1 MKKTLKFDYIP
12 VLRESYEGHPQ
23 IQDGSLTDQLN
34 LYWNNHHISKDIQS
48 SKETAEKGFV
58 QRSVEIELLNSN
70 ILKLDNFQTDTKE
83 SISLN
88 ATVELN
94 NKKDNIWSLLFNYD
108 LSNFKNNEYEKF
120 NLKYNIQKEYF
131 SFKLNGEALIVNASI
146 ESGKN
151 NSCAKDFI
159 WDSVKPICFELEEYG
174 HCTDVDSRFIQV
186 VRFTLL

>member
-12 VLRESYEGHPQ
+12 VLRESYEAHPQ
-23 IQDGSLTDQLN
+23 ISDGSLTDQLN
-34 LYWNNHHISKDIQS
+34 VYWNNHSICKDIQS

-58 QRSVEIELLNSN
+58 QRNVEIELLKANT
-70 ILKLDNFQTDTKE
+70 LKLDNFQTDGKD

-88 ATVELN
+88 ATIKLN
-94 NKKDNIWSLLFNYD
+94 HKENNVWSLLFNYD
-108 LSNFKNNEYEKF
+108 LSNFKNNEYENF
-120 NLKYNIQKEYF
+120 NLKYEIIKESF
-131 SFKLNGEALIVNASI
+131 NFKLNGEALIVNASI

-151 NSCAKDFI
+151 NSCVKDFI

-174 HCTDVDSRFIQV
+174 HCKEIDSRFIQV